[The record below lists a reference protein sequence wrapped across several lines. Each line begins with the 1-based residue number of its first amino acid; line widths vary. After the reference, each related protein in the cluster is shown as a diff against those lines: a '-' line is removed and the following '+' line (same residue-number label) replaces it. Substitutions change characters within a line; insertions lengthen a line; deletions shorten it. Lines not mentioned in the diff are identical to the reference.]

1 VVYLDLIPTR
11 RTSFRMNVFGGK
23 KKKAKAAEVGL
34 DLINA
39 CATEPQDFVKIL
51 QLVES
56 YPKALEFKDEEG
68 RTALHWCCSRRAK
81 LEIVQFVGNAN
92 AHLLKEPTHDG
103 MLPLH
108 YACREQAP
116 SDVIQYL
123 LKGYPQALSKE
134 ASGWYPLHYACA
146 KIKSAELVL
155 FILNSYPEVVKKKTQ
170 EGRLPIHYASAH
182 QGSIE
187 LIARLVALAPET
199 VRQGDNNEWT
209 ALHIAAAY
217 NASLSVIEFLIQQY
231 KPGIQKRGHHGRMPL
246 HIACFMKRSLD
257 IIKHLTKQWPMGI
270 KQMDESRMLP
280 LHTACLAGCSI
291 EIIKFLIRE
300 WPQSAMQLGKS
311 SWEIAMYALQKQNA
325 SQTAVEEFVK
335 WLDKRVD
342 GLGGKSS
349 GGHSSQES
357 SEELRLESAGS
368 KQKRLTHQSSSSN
381 DSFDSTE
388 GTGRKAK
395 SKSKSKRS
403 GKKKVQDQEKKEEA
417 IPPEVIQF
425 VGESLHQACE
435 YPQSLE
441 EIKNV
446 VESCPPAA
454 ECPTHNGNL
463 PLHTAC
469 LNKADKAV
477 IQFLTEKYPAALQ
490 RTDDGGNLPLHL
502 ACYSSSSY
510 KSIEY
515 LVEEWPESL
524 FRENNDKETPVAR
537 ARQPFYEQPNE
548 DVIGMLENL
557 ASKIDPGCHRISAL
571 DNYDT
576 SNFGQS
582 TMSDWTGENELEE
595 DRKPAA
601 RQLDIEDE
609 LELPS
614 TPQSSF
620 YQAAMDSAHDGS
632 LTGLD
637 GTLPDSFECFNAVE
651 NLPRRGPKSLEE
663 DRKPAARQPDIKEEL
678 ELPSGAQSS
687 FYQAAVAAARDE
699 GSANESVPPQ
709 KKKPGIQYVEE
720 PAVNVDSVMYQMEYR
735 DYPTPNRARGLQDD
749 TDLGNSFLRGAASMA
764 VADSTTA
771 VQKVTTDKTR
781 FHPPELSSFYQ
792 DALSTRTTSDAIS
805 ERGLQDDTDLGDSF
819 LHGAASM
826 AVADSTTTV
835 QMVSTDETQT
845 RRHPPELS
853 SFYQSFYQRPPDAI
867 SPDPVVRA
875 QNSTAQKK
883 PGVQYVEEP
892 AVNVDSVMYQ
902 MEYGDY
908 PRPNQR

>member
-1 VVYLDLIPTR
+1 
-11 RTSFRMNVFGGK
+11 M
-23 KKKAKAAEVGL
+23 
-34 DLINA
+34 
-39 CATEPQDFVKIL
+39 
-51 QLVES
+51 
-56 YPKALEFKDEEG
+56 
-68 RTALHWCCSRRAK
+68 
-81 LEIVQFVGNAN
+81 
-92 AHLLKEPTHDG
+92 
-103 MLPLH
+103 
-108 YACREQAP
+108 
-116 SDVIQYL
+116 
-123 LKGYPQALSKE
+123 
-134 ASGWYPLHYACA
+134 
-146 KIKSAELVL
+146 
-155 FILNSYPEVVKKKTQ
+155 
-170 EGRLPIHYASAH
+170 
-182 QGSIE
+182 
-187 LIARLVALAPET
+187 
-199 VRQGDNNEWT
+199 
-209 ALHIAAAY
+209 
-217 NASLSVIEFLIQQY
+217 
-231 KPGIQKRGHHGRMPL
+231 
-246 HIACFMKRSLD
+246 
-257 IIKHLTKQWPMGI
+257 
-270 KQMDESRMLP
+270 
-280 LHTACLAGCSI
+280 
-291 EIIKFLIRE
+291 
-300 WPQSAMQLGKS
+300 
-311 SWEIAMYALQKQNA
+311 
-325 SQTAVEEFVK
+325 
-335 WLDKRVD
+335 
-342 GLGGKSS
+342 
-349 GGHSSQES
+349 
-357 SEELRLESAGS
+357 
-368 KQKRLTHQSSSSN
+368 
-381 DSFDSTE
+381 
-388 GTGRKAK
+388 
-395 SKSKSKRS
+395 
-403 GKKKVQDQEKKEEA
+403 
-417 IPPEVIQF
+417 
-425 VGESLHQACE
+425 
-435 YPQSLE
+435 
-441 EIKNV
+441 
-446 VESCPPAA
+446 
-454 ECPTHNGNL
+454 
-463 PLHTAC
+463 
-469 LNKADKAV
+469 
-477 IQFLTEKYPAALQ
+477 
-490 RTDDGGNLPLHL
+490 

-557 ASKIDPGCHRISAL
+557 ASKIDPGCHRTSAL

-764 VADSTTA
+764 VADSTT
-771 VQKVTTDKTR
+771 
-781 FHPPELSSFYQ
+781 
-792 DALSTRTTSDAIS
+792 
-805 ERGLQDDTDLGDSF
+805 
-819 LHGAASM
+819 
-826 AVADSTTTV
+826 TV